1 MGTPFD
7 GVVHIDG
14 DRPAHRIVID
24 DLDRP
29 DWTGTYGHPIT
40 GAWLSNRGEEVLVTL
55 QTSSR
60 AGEVA
65 WAHFVGDSEGSWLA
79 GSGPFTRRS

>member
-14 DRPAHRIVID
+14 DTPGHRLVID

-29 DWTGTYGHPIT
+29 DWTGRYGIHSGT
-40 GAWLSNRGEEVLVTL
+40 WLPKRGEEVLVTL
-55 QTSSR
+55 QTSTR

-65 WAHFVGDSEGSWLA
+65 WANFVGDSEGSWLT
-79 GSGPFTRRS
+79 GNGPFAQPT